1 MDTIK
6 KVIKR
11 GDLSKIHIPED
22 FGEEIE
28 VTIKS
33 HIRTKTTPR
42 KGKLTED
49 ELYLIQNNNLVI
61 EDNPNEDKIWSKYL

>member
-6 KVIKR
+6 KIIKR
-11 GDLSKIHIPED
+11 GDLSKIHIPEG

-33 HIRTKTTPR
+33 HVPTKSTSHKR
-42 KGKLTED
+42 QLTED
-49 ELYLIQNNNLVI
+49 ELYLIQTNISVI
-61 EDNPNEDKIWSKYL
+61 EDNPEEDKIWSKYL